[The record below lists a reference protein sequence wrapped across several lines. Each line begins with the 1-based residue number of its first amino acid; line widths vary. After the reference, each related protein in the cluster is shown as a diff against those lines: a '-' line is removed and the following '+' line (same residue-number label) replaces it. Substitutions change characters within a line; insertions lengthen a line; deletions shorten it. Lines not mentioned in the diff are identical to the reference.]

1 MTTKWIVSEVPP
13 VEKIDEITNEL
24 GTSRI
29 VSAILA
35 VRGFDA
41 KSAKAYIDKDASG
54 IYDPFLMKD
63 MDKAVERLKKAISL
77 KEKITVFGDYD
88 ADGVTSC
95 ALLVSC
101 LEELGGV
108 VDYYIPDRE
117 TEGYGV
123 SRASVD
129 LIKER
134 NTKLILT
141 VDCGI
146 TAVEECEYAKEFGLE
161 MIITDHHEC
170 SGIVP
175 DAVAVIDAKQEECS
189 YPFDYL
195 AGVGVAL
202 KLAQALL
209 KDKYS
214 YAETM
219 DRYSELA
226 MIGSVA
232 DIVPLTDEN
241 RIICNAGLAKIKNT
255 ANYGIK
261 ALLDV
266 SGIEAESINA
276 SKIGFVFAPKINAVG
291 RLENAS
297 RAISLFLAN
306 TYDEAYAI
314 ANEMNEYNIKR
325 QKIEAEILDEAVKML
340 EEKGNDDKVI
350 VLCNKNW
357 HHGVVGIVSSRL
369 AKKYMK
375 PCILISEGTDGLYK
389 GSGRSVNGFS
399 IYDALDY
406 SKGELV
412 SFGGHELA
420 VGLTLEYE
428 NIDSFREKIN
438 EYAKTNLTEE
448 MSVST
453 IVADCEMRGRH
464 LNMAIAEELQ
474 LMQPFGTGNSQPVFF
489 INNMTVQRVLQI
501 GSEKQ
506 HLKLQLL
513 KDGVSVGAVAFGF
526 GTDNKIAFNDVISVM
541 ACLDINEFRGVRSVQ
556 LRIIDIK

>member
-1 MTTKWIVSEVPP
+1 MTTKWIVSDVPA
-13 VEKIDEITNEL
+13 VEKIDEITNAT
-24 GTSRI
+24 GVNRI

-41 KSAKAYIDKDASG
+41 QSAKAYIDRDMSG
-54 IYDPFLMKD
+54 IYDPFLIKD
-63 MDKAVERLKKAISL
+63 MDKAVERINKAISS
-77 KEKITVFGDYD
+77 KEKMTVFGDYD

-101 LEELGGV
+101 IEELGGI

-129 LIKER
+129 IIKER
-134 NTKLILT
+134 NTSLIIT

-146 TAVEECEYAKEFGLE
+146 TAVEECEYARGLGID

-170 SGIVP
+170 SSTVP
-175 DAVAVIDAKQEECS
+175 DAVAVIDSKQENCT
-189 YPFDYL
+189 YPYKYL

-202 KLAQALL
+202 KVAQALL
-209 KDKYS
+209 KGKYTDS
-214 YAETM
+214 QVLEK
-219 DRYSELA
+219 YSELA

-232 DIVPLTDEN
+232 DIVPLCDEN
-241 RIICNAGLAKIKNT
+241 RIICSAGLEKIKHTTNF
-255 ANYGIK
+255 GIK

-266 SGIEAESINA
+266 SGIENDSITA
-276 SKIGFVFAPKINAVG
+276 TKIGFILAPKINAVG

-297 RAISLFLAN
+297 RAIALFLAKS
-306 TYDEAYAI
+306 YDEAFAI
-314 ANEMNEYNIKR
+314 ASEMNEYNIKR
-325 QKIEAEILDEAVKML
+325 QKIEAEILEEAEQML
-340 EEKGNDDKVI
+340 KKEGNNDDVI
-350 VLCNKNW
+350 VLCNKDW

-369 AKKYMK
+369 SKKYMK
-375 PCILISEGTDGLYK
+375 PCILISSSPDGLYK

-399 IYDALDY
+399 IYDALEY
-406 SKGELV
+406 CKSELV

-420 VGLTLEYE
+420 VGLTLEK
-428 NIDSFREKIN
+428 DKTDAFRKKIN
-438 EYAKTNLTEE
+438 EYAEKNFSEE

-464 LNMAIAEELQ
+464 INMAVAEELQ

-489 INNMTVQRVLQI
+489 INNMTVQRVMKI

-513 KDGVSVGAVAFGF
+513 KDGISVGAVAFGF
-526 GTDNKIAFNDVISVM
+526 GTDSRIAFNDVISVM
-541 ACLDINEFRGVRSVQ
+541 ACLDINEYRGTRSVQ

>member
-1 MTTKWIVSEVPP
+1 MTTKWIVSEVPS
-13 VEKIDEITNEL
+13 VEKIDAITSEL
-24 GTSRI
+24 KTSRI
-29 VSAILA
+29 LSAILA

-41 KSAKAYIDKDASG
+41 ESAKAYIEKAPSG

-63 MDKAVERLKKAISL
+63 MDKAIERLNRAIEN

-101 LEELGGV
+101 IKELGGI
-108 VDYYIPDRE
+108 VDFYIPDRE

-123 SRASVD
+123 SKSSID
-129 LIKER
+129 LIKKR
-134 NTKLILT
+134 NTTLILT

-146 TAVEECEYAKEFGLE
+146 TSVEECEYAKRLGIE

-170 SGIVP
+170 SSQLP
-175 DAVAVIDAKQEECS
+175 NAVAVIDSKQEQCR
-189 YPFDYL
+189 YPFKYL

-202 KLAQALL
+202 KVAQALL
-209 KDKYS
+209 KDKFTY
-214 YAETM
+214 EQTL
-219 DRYSELA
+219 DKYSELA

-232 DIVPLTDEN
+232 DIVPLCDEN
-241 RIICNAGLAKIKNT
+241 RIICDAGLKKIQNT
-255 ANYGIK
+255 QNFGIK

-266 SGIEAESINA
+266 SDIDVCSINA
-276 SKIGFVFAPKINAVG
+276 SKIGFTFAPKINAVG

-297 RAISLFLAN
+297 KAISLFLSKD
-306 TYDEAYAI
+306 YKEAYAI

-325 QKIEAEILDEAVKML
+325 QKIEAQIL
-340 EEKGNDDKVI
+340 EEAEEMLKRSDNKDKVI
-350 VLCNKNW
+350 VLCNKEW

-369 AKKYMK
+369 TKKYMK
-375 PCILISEGTDGLYK
+375 PCILISAGTDGLYK

-399 IYDALDY
+399 IYDALDF
-406 SKGELV
+406 SKSELA

-420 VGLTLEYE
+420 VGLTLEKDK
-428 NIDSFREKIN
+428 IDSFRKKIN
-438 EYAKTNLTEE
+438 EYAEINFTKE
-448 MSVST
+448 MSIST

-464 LNMAIAEELQ
+464 LNMSVAEELQ
-474 LMQPFGTGNSQPVFF
+474 LMQPFGTGNLQPIFY
-489 INNMTVQRVLQI
+489 IKNMTVQRVVPI
-501 GSEKQ
+501 GNKKQ

-526 GTDNKIAFNDVISVM
+526 GTNNKIAFNDTISVM
-541 ACLDINEFRGVRSVQ
+541 ACLDINEYRGLKNVQ
-556 LRIIDIK
+556 LRVIDIK

>member
-1 MTTKWIVSEVPP
+1 MTTKWIVSDVPS
-13 VEKIDEITNEL
+13 VEKIDEITNGL

-35 VRGFDA
+35 VRGFDE
-41 KSAKAYIDKDASG
+41 KSAKSYVKKELSAM
-54 IYDPFLMKD
+54 YDPYLIKD
-63 MDKAVERLKKAISL
+63 MDKAVKRIRQAISNN
-77 KEKITVFGDYD
+77 EKITVFGDYD

-95 ALLVSC
+95 ALLVLC
-101 LEELGGV
+101 LKELGCQA
-108 VDYYIPDRE
+108 DYYIPDRE

-123 SRASVD
+123 SKSSVD
-129 LIKER
+129 LIKAR
-134 NTKLILT
+134 KTDLILT

-146 TAVEECEYAKEFGLE
+146 TAVEECEYAKSLGIE

-170 SGIVP
+170 SGEIP
-175 DAVAVIDAKQEECS
+175 DAVAVIDSKQNECG
-189 YPFDYL
+189 YPFKYL

-209 KDKYS
+209 EEKYS
-214 YAETM
+214 CEQTAEM
-219 DRYSELA
+219 YSELA

-232 DIVPLTDEN
+232 DIVPLVDEN
-241 RIICNAGLAKIKNT
+241 RIICDTGLKKIKTTKNH
-255 ANYGIK
+255 GIK

-266 SGIEAESINA
+266 SGIEPDSISA
-276 SKIGFVFAPKINAVG
+276 SKIGFIFAPKINAVG

-297 RAISLFLAN
+297 RAIELFLSQS
-306 TYDEAYAI
+306 YEEAYEI

-325 QKIEAEILDEAVKML
+325 QKIEADIL
-340 EEKGNDDKVI
+340 EEAEQMLLKRGNNDKVI
-350 VLCNKNW
+350 VLCDKNW

-375 PCILISEGTDGLYK
+375 PCILISVGTDGLYK

-406 SKGELV
+406 SKDELV

-428 NIDSFREKIN
+428 KIDSFREKIN
-438 EYAKTNLTEE
+438 EYAEKNLTEE

-464 LNMAIAEELQ
+464 MNMSVAEELQ
-474 LMQPFGTGNSQPVFF
+474 LMQPYGTGNLQPVFY
-489 INNMTVQRVLQI
+489 IKNLTVQKVLPI
-501 GSEKQ
+501 GNEKQ

-526 GTDNKIAFNDVISVM
+526 GKNNKIAFNDVISVM
-541 ACLDINEFRGVRSVQ
+541 ACLDVNEFRGVRSVQ